1 MQIVG
6 FPMRWV
12 TCLSIYAKY
21 VLQVQEKETI
31 ATEDNPQYYKSLF
44 AYVSEQPGDLS
55 FEAGEVIHVT
65 NTQRDWWIGSIGE
78 RIGTFPANFVEKVED
93 QVSLRAKTNA
103 SQVFLIEN
111 CRNCRNNRVSLG

>member
-1 MQIVG
+1 M
-6 FPMRWV
+6 
-12 TCLSIYAKY
+12 SIYAKY

-78 RIGTFPANFVEKVED
+78 RIGTFPANFVEKIED

-111 CRNCRNNRVSLG
+111 CLQK